1 MASFQLNP
9 ALERVLATDQQLSEM
24 AKREEK
30 LKIEKEQSDEEAK
43 RMVRI
48 SQPRNLAADL
58 LASLKCSTIWQKL
71 GRFWKRFF
79 VGIATQLVILPTHV
93 YHKTMKINLVCPSDK
108 TP

>member
-9 ALERVLATDQQLSEM
+9 ALERVLATDQQLSEL

-58 LASLKCSTIWQKL
+58 C
-71 GRFWKRFF
+71 
-79 VGIATQLVILPTHV
+79 
-93 YHKTMKINLVCPSDK
+93 
-108 TP
+108 